1 MAYTQKPGRGN
12 SSKTGSGLPTPFLQ
26 TPISEKAKKSVEDI
40 GDKNKLK
47 LAVESQAKSDSISAV
62 KTSTNPN
69 KYMKAREGNKAG
81 NKTRK
86 AGDVEPVQLFT
97 NPNQYS
103 TYQPRTGEKDTYFRG
118 KTDNKTGK
126 FSDKQVESDFKK
138 VSLNKRTGE
147 YDIK

>member
-1 MAYTQKPGRGN
+1 MR
-12 SSKTGSGLPTPFLQ
+12 
-26 TPISEKAKKSVEDI
+26 
-40 GDKNKLK
+40 
-47 LAVESQAKSDSISAV
+47 
-62 KTSTNPN
+62 
-69 KYMKAREGNKAG
+69 AREGNKAG

-118 KTDNKTGK
+118 GMDSKTGK